1 MEIEYKLFCIQFHAG
16 YLGSPCASTAI
27 IGRPRGDR
35 TRQDSRQADATE
47 PLPIDTTSRC
57 NPAFCVEI
65 SVLMAAMAGMPTA
78 GFELAAAKGRM
89 GGGFGL
95 FVATRTPLNLVEAR
109 TLVCFGAE
117 AGLWP
122 DQLTPTHDVPLSR
135 MFEAV
140 APLGGF
146 FMEEHEQA

>member
-1 MEIEYKLFCIQFHAG
+1 LNTSC
-16 YLGSPCASTAI
+16 SASNSTPATSAAPAQPPAI

-35 TRQDSRQADATE
+35 TRQESRQADATE

-65 SVLMAAMAGMPTA
+65 SVLMAAIAGMPTA
-78 GFELAAAKGRM
+78 GFKLTAAEGPM
-89 GGGFGL
+89 GDGFGL
-95 FVATRTPLNLVEAR
+95 FVATRTPLNPVEAR
-109 TLVCFGAE
+109 TLVCFAAE